1 MKVSELRKAI
11 EGIPDDAEV
20 MVNIEGTTCKPA
32 RMFGAMAIAPS
43 GYNQTVSGYAIV
55 VDIDGEPHQ
64 IEGSKITYKLDESKR
79 MAPRNPDGRFAD
91 L

>member
-32 RMFGAMAIAPS
+32 RMFGEMIIAPA
-43 GYNQTVSGYAIV
+43 GYDHTVSGYAIV
-55 VDIDGEPHQ
+55 VDIDGEPHT
-64 IEGSKITYKLDESKR
+64 IEGSKLTYKLDEYK
-79 MAPRNPDGRFAD
+79 PGGK
-91 L
+91 

>member
-1 MKVSELRKAI
+1 MKVSELRKA
-11 EGIPDDAEV
+11 
-20 MVNIEGTTCKPA
+20 IEGTTCKPA

-64 IEGSKITYKLDESKR
+64 IEGSKMTYKLDESKR
-79 MAPRNPDGRFAD
+79 MPVRNPDGRFAD
-91 L
+91 LS